1 MIQDLTRKIFRPRRV
16 IEQHIAVF
24 GESGSG
30 KTTLLSTFYGW
41 HQEPFFR
48 RTAGYSLLADDTS
61 QGQRL
66 SNEYLKMKESLLPP
80 PTRYQHQAFRF
91 NITVRGLDKSAG
103 SIVWH
108 DYPGEWWTETKA
120 DIEGQNKIE
129 AFRTLLKSD
138 IAFFLC
144 DAQIL
149 KEEGGKYLKR
159 LFGSFRG
166 EIERQKSAIIADSE
180 TLQIFPRVWVI
191 CLSKAD
197 LMPDK
202 DVYWF
207 RDEVHRSAI
216 DELKELRE
224 VFKMMLSGDEYQ
236 SIGEDF
242 LLLSSAKFDSETGK
256 IVNPEQ
262 NIGIDLIPPISIIL
276 PVQRALIWAKVGET
290 GQAAVYRLTETF
302 RLLTTNWLKYMPL
315 VGNVFM
321 LMDDTAKSI
330 TEKLKELESSARK
343 KGDSVT
349 AVVAAFRGKIEDEQ
363 TRKVYFSNKQ

>member
-48 RTAGYSLLADDTS
+48 KTAGYSLLADDTS

-66 SNEYLKMKESLLPP
+66 SNQYLKMKESLLPP
-80 PTRYQHQAFRF
+80 QTKYEHQAFKF
-91 NITVRGLDKSAG
+91 NITVRGLDRSAG

-108 DYPGEWWTETKA
+108 DYPGEWWEETRK
-120 DIEGQNKIE
+120 DVEGKMKVE

-149 KEEGGKYLKR
+149 KNEGSTYLKR
-159 LFGSFRG
+159 LFRTFRT
-166 EIERQKSAIIADSE
+166 ELERQKAAIISDDQP
-180 TLQIFPRVWVI
+180 LQLFPRVWVI

-207 RDEVHRSAI
+207 RDEVHRSAM
-216 DELKELRE
+216 DELEELRAE
-224 VFKMMLSGDEYQ
+224 FKEILAGDDYQ

-242 LLLSSAKFDSETGK
+242 LMLSSAKFDPGTGK
-256 IVNPEQ
+256 IVNSEK

-276 PVQRALIWAKVGET
+276 PVQRALIWAKVGKT
-290 GQAAVYRLTETF
+290 SQAAIYRGAEIF
-302 RLLTTNWLKYMPL
+302 RSLTTNWLKYLPL

-321 LMDDTAKSI
+321 LVDDTAKSI
-330 TEKLKELESSARK
+330 TDKLKELESSARQ

-349 AVVAAFRGKIEDEQ
+349 AVVAAFRGKLEDEQ
-363 TRKVYFSNKQ
+363 TRKVYFSNK

>member
-1 MIQDLTRKIFRPRRV
+1 MIKDLIRKVFRPRRV

-66 SNEYLKMKESLLPP
+66 LKQYFKMKESLLPP
-80 PTRYQHQAFRF
+80 PTRYQHQAFKF

-108 DYPGEWWTETKA
+108 DYPGEWWTETKTDA
-120 DIEGQNKIE
+120 EEKKKIE

-149 KEEGGKYLKR
+149 REEGGKYLKR

-166 EIERQKSAIIADSE
+166 ELERQKSAIVSDNKP
-180 TLQIFPRVWVI
+180 LQSFPRVWVI
-191 CLSKAD
+191 CLSKSD

-207 RDEVHRSAI
+207 RGEIYKSAI
-216 DELKELRE
+216 DELEELRE
-224 VFKMMLSGDEYQ
+224 VLKMMLAGDDYQ

-262 NIGIDLIPPISIIL
+262 NIGI
-276 PVQRALIWAKVGET
+276 
-290 GQAAVYRLTETF
+290 
-302 RLLTTNWLKYMPL
+302 
-315 VGNVFM
+315 
-321 LMDDTAKSI
+321 
-330 TEKLKELESSARK
+330 
-343 KGDSVT
+343 
-349 AVVAAFRGKIEDEQ
+349 
-363 TRKVYFSNKQ
+363 